1 MFSKRL
7 TAVLIGIFVAAV
19 PAVAAAEEEA
29 SGIAALGFNLP
40 GLISQLVNFLILMIV
55 LRLFLYRPLLNM
67 LDQRKQRIEEGLN
80 RAEEAVKQASAS
92 EDEARRIMDE
102 ARAEGRVAIQRSQE
116 AAERLRGELE
126 QRARDDADQI
136 VTRAREEV
144 QAERDRAIQQLHE
157 EFADLT
163 IAASERVIGQSLD
176 RTAHQRLIDE
186 VLAGSSFT
194 DGSNGAGTQPGQ
206 SGQG

>member
-1 MFSKRL
+1 MIGL
-7 TAVLIGIFVAAV
+7 TAAAL

-29 SGIAALGFNLP
+29 GGIAALGFNLP
-40 GLISQLVNFLILMIV
+40 GLISQLVNFLILLVV

-80 RAEEAVKQASAS
+80 RAEQAAEQASAS

-102 ARAEGRVAIQRSQE
+102 ARAEGREAIQRSQE
-116 AAERLRGELE
+116 AADRLRGELE

-157 EFADLT
+157 AFADLT

-176 RTAHQRLIDE
+176 RAAHQRLIDE
-186 VLAGSSFT
+186 VLAGSSFS
-194 DGSNGAGTQPGQ
+194 GNGGAGTNGSGRQPGQ
-206 SGQG
+206 GDQG